1 MGFTTAVVTSDDLFR
16 DINAEF
22 MSAYRGVLERSS
34 KLPNCMK
41 LGVSSNKRTE
51 YYGYYESPPTIDR
64 VELGDAISEDAFRAI
79 SYSVTNV
86 KWGKA
91 CGFLEEDLE
100 DIQLGDLRQVG
111 NLLGK
116 RAGQIPEE
124 VFFQL
129 LTGAASARLLGSIP
143 TAPDG
148 AALYATTAGGAA
160 RFGVTGGN
168 VVTGTGVASA
178 QAVRGD
184 FWNVIERFRTMQD
197 TEGQPLLNDNAVD
210 GGVTI
215 VANVT
220 NAEVLHEAF
229 LQGRTVDYRVGTSA
243 SDTSTA
249 AGVSNTILE
258 SGLPITLWLTQRLTD
273 NDMFVFV
280 NGDAEGPKPVFEQI
294 RRSPRMIDE
303 TRENSERAR
312 WRGILSTIADMRSGF
327 GVNVPYLTC
336 QINN

>member
-64 VELGDAISEDAFRAI
+64 VKLGDAIAEDAFRAI
-79 SYSVTNV
+79 AYSVTNI

-91 CGFLEEDLE
+91 LGFLEEDLE

-124 VFFQL
+124 VFFQI
-129 LTGAASARLLGSIP
+129 LTGAASARLLENIP

-148 AALYATTAGGAA
+148 ASLYSTTAGGAA
-160 RFGVTGGN
+160 RFGVVGGN
-168 VVTGTGVASA
+168 VVTGTGVASPT
-178 QAVRGD
+178 AVRAD

-197 TEGQPLLNDNAVD
+197 TEGQPLLSDGVVD

-215 VANVT
+215 VYNVT
-220 NAEVLHEAF
+220 NEEVMREAF
-229 LQGRTVDYRVGTSA
+229 LQGRTSIGANTATSN
-243 SDTSTA
+243 A
-249 AGVSNTILE
+249 AVTNTILE
-258 SGLPITLWLTQRLTD
+258 SGLPVTLWSTQRLTD

-280 NGDAEGPKPVFEQI
+280 NGDVEGPKPVFEQI

-327 GVNVPYLTC
+327 GVNIPYLTC